1 MPAEVKIFVSNIPIK
16 PATPITD
23 RRRRALL
30 DLRISV
36 TDRCNFRCVY
46 CMPKEVFGSQFQ
58 FLPRTELLTFDEI
71 TRLARIFVS
80 LGVRKIRLT
89 GGEPLVRKNLDALV
103 QDLAALE
110 GLEDLAMTTNGSLLT
125 PERAVSL
132 KAAGL
137 KRVTISLDALDDQ
150 LFRRMNDVDFPVSK
164 VLAAV
169 DAALDAGLGPV
180 KINMVVK
187 KGLND
192 AAILPMADYFRNRGV
207 ILRFIEFMDV
217 GNTNGWRLEDV
228 VPGEEIIQIIN
239 RQWPLEPVP
248 PKHPGDV
255 ASRYRYL
262 DGHGEIG
269 LITSVTRPFCHAC
282 TRARLSPEGQ
292 LVTCLFGSHGD
303 DLRSLVR
310 GSHSDAE
317 IAEHL
322 RYLWADRDDHYSEL
336 RRSLTPGLPKIE
348 MSHIG
353 G

>member
-1 MPAEVKIFVSNIPIK
+1 
-16 PATPITD
+16 
-23 RRRRALL
+23 
-30 DLRISV
+30 
-36 TDRCNFRCVY
+36 
-46 CMPKEVFGSQFQ
+46 MPKEVFGSQFQ
-58 FLPRTELLTFDEI
+58 FLPRSELLTFDEI

-89 GGEPLVRKNLDALV
+89 GGEPLVRKNLDTLI
-103 QDLAALE
+103 QDLAHLE

-125 PERAVSL
+125 PDRAKAL

-137 KRVTISLDALDDQ
+137 QRVTISLDAIDDA
-150 LFRRMNDVDFPVSK
+150 LFQRMNDVDFPVQK
-164 VLAAV
+164 VLLAV

-192 AAILPMADYFRNRGV
+192 TAILPMAAYFRDRRV

-228 VPGEEIIQIIN
+228 VPGEEIVRLIHQE
-239 RQWPLEPVP
+239 WPLEPVP
-248 PKHPGDV
+248 PKHLGDV

-262 DGHGEIG
+262 DGQGEIG
-269 LITSVTRPFCHAC
+269 IITSVTRPFCQHC

-292 LVTCLFGSHGD
+292 LVTCLFGTHGD

-310 GSHSDAE
+310 GSASDDE
-317 IAEHL
+317 IQEHL
-322 RYLWADRDDHYSEL
+322 RYLWAGRDDHYSEL